1 MSKTVITIN
10 KSKAAHVFSG
20 IGVQWDPFN
29 IFPLTESEWDRVV
42 KRVDFLSPEFVRLM
56 IYAPTYCCG
65 LDEDGRPIYD
75 FDCPSVK
82 HLLDELD
89 YLESRKVSVIL
100 GEWEAPGRFGGPFEG
115 ITADSPKWAQIIGG
129 LLDFLVN
136 KRGYTCIKYFNY
148 VNEANSYWAFCGD
161 YDIWK
166 KGIAHLYDKLCELGI
181 SHKIRITG
189 PDSVWDDG
197 EAWLHALSEDKDT
210 ADKIGLWDVHMYP
223 TIEEI
228 RGGEVQAKVAEQR
241 SIVSGKDFYM
251 TEVGMVT
258 GKTMGDSQPNVK
270 EYSYGVI
277 MPDIAAQVINGGLNG
292 ISIWDLD
299 DAMHNQDNGYPKT
312 DIRSLK
318 QWGFWNS
325 VAGRVFGAH
334 EYENIRPHFYT
345 WSLMSRLFRKG
356 SIVLKPDIS
365 AQIDGLRVLVMK
377 TKEGI
382 ALMIVNHSDAAVSAD
397 VDTGLAG
404 YCAEEYHYSESDRP
418 TDENGFAVSAKQ
430 YSGSGMISLEIP
442 AMSVFLVDLK
452 EQI

>member
-1 MSKTVITIN
+1 M
-10 KSKAAHVFSG
+10 
-20 IGVQWDPFN
+20 
-29 IFPLTESEWDRVV
+29 
-42 KRVDFLSPEFVRLM
+42 
-56 IYAPTYCCG
+56 
-65 LDEDGRPIYD
+65 
-75 FDCPSVK
+75 
-82 HLLDELD
+82 
-89 YLESRKVSVIL
+89 
-100 GEWEAPGRFGGPFEG
+100 
-115 ITADSPKWAQIIGG
+115 
-129 LLDFLVN
+129 
-136 KRGYTCIKYFNY
+136 
-148 VNEANSYWAFCGD
+148 
-161 YDIWK
+161 
-166 KGIAHLYDKLCELGI
+166 
-181 SHKIRITG
+181 
-189 PDSVWDDG
+189 WDDG

-228 RGGEVQAKVAEQR
+228 GGGEVQAKVAEQR

-334 EYENIRPHFYT
+334 EEENIRPHFYT